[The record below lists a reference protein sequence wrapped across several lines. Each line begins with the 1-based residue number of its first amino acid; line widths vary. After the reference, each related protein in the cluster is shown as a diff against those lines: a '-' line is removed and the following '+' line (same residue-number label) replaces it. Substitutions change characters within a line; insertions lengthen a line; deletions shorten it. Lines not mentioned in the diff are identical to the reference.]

1 MSGIETQV
9 VVIGAGPVGLTIAI
23 DLAQRGIEVCVLEQG
38 QEAQAGDAKCN
49 TVSARTMEVFR
60 RLGIAD
66 QVRAAGLPD
75 DYPTDAVFTSGFDG
89 QEFTR
94 IRLPSRNE
102 RFASDGR
109 SAEGFLDSDWR
120 TPEPVVRVSQYFLN
134 PVLYQYAK
142 RFPEITLMPGIV
154 FRRYGTLEGGVRVF
168 AESAD
173 GSQRIEV
180 EGDFLIGC
188 DGGRSAV
195 RKQMGVQFLG
205 DGQLGRTRSSLVRS
219 PEIRTLYKGRPAWMN
234 WIANSKVSGVC
245 IAIDGE
251 ELWLLH
257 RNVPRMASDFEDL
270 DRDQSIRD
278 LLGVG
283 ADFDWEVLQHVDWT
297 ARRLVASRFR
307 QGNVFVAGDAAH
319 IWIPMA
325 GYGMNAGVAD
335 GMNLSWLMAAVLEGH
350 APPAILDAHELER
363 HPITEQVSRLA
374 MGKALELAGQ
384 YAAKERIASV
394 REHGRRLFEI
404 NAPQFVCEGLNF
416 GYYYDN
422 SPLIVYDGET
432 APGYDMGSATPST
445 VPGCRL
451 PHFWVDGNVS
461 IYDLLDPYYS
471 LLRFNGN
478 RMDGSFE
485 AAFAASN
492 LPLAIIDAEV
502 NEPCFQ
508 HDYLLV
514 RCDQHVCWRG
524 SRLPDDMSRIIATL
538 TGQVPS
544 GPLETQRGRQSRSC
558 DTDPTRL
565 NRPM

>member
-1 MSGIETQV
+1 MSGVETQV
-9 VVIGAGPVGLTIAI
+9 VIIGAGPVGLTIAI

-60 RLGIAD
+60 RLGVAE

-75 DYPTDAVFTSGFDG
+75 DYPTDAVFTSGFGG

-94 IRLPSRNE
+94 IKLPSRDE

-134 PVLYQYAK
+134 PILYRYAK

-154 FRRYGTLEGGVRVF
+154 FRRYEMLEGGVKVF
-168 AESAD
+168 AESAG
-173 GSQRIEV
+173 GSQQIEV
-180 EGDFLIGC
+180 EGVFLIGC

-205 DGQLGRTRSSLVRS
+205 DDQLGRTRSSLVRS
-219 PEIRTLYKGRPAWMN
+219 PGIRKLYKGGRPAWMN
-234 WIANSKVSGVC
+234 WIANSQVSGVC
-245 IAIDGE
+245 IAIDGKA
-251 ELWLLH
+251 LWLLH
-257 RNVPRMASDFEDL
+257 RNVPRAARDFEDL
-270 DRDQSIRD
+270 DPDQSIRD

-283 ADFDWEVLQHVDWT
+283 ADFEWEVLQHVDWT

-335 GMNLSWLMAAVLEGH
+335 GMNLSWLMGAVLQGH
-350 APPAILDAHELER
+350 APPTILEAHELER

-384 YAAKERIASV
+384 YAAIGDSSSV
-394 REHGRRLFEI
+394 REHGMRLFDI

-422 SPLIVYDGET
+422 SPLIVYDGEA

-461 IYDLLDPYYS
+461 IYDLLGPYYS
-471 LLRFNGN
+471 LLQFNGN
-478 RMDGSFE
+478 RMDASFQ
-485 AAFAASN
+485 AAFAGNN
-492 LPLAIIDAEV
+492 LPLTVIDAEV

-524 SRLPDDMSRIIATL
+524 NRLPDDMSWIIATI
-538 TGQVPS
+538 TGQVP
-544 GPLETQRGRQSRSC
+544 LEVATEA
-558 DTDPTRL
+558 
-565 NRPM
+565 